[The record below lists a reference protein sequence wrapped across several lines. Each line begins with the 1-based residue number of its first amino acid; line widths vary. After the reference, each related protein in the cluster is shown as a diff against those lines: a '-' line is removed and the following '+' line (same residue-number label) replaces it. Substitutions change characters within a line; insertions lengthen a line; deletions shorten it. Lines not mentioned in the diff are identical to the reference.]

1 VINEKKGADKGID
14 GVAYTRKS
22 KDEVLPVMLSVKS
35 GKNVGVSEVRNFMGI
50 NKEILK
56 NL

>member
-22 KDEVLPVMLSVKS
+22 KDEILPVMLSVKS
-35 GKNVGVSEVRNFMGI
+35 GKNVSLLEVRNLMWI
-50 NKEILK
+50 
-56 NL
+56 